1 MGFTTSSVYQWVIEN
16 IVSQGEEVLH
26 IFQEV
31 ELKAWKQ
38 ESGLGQIKI
47 VISQDSW
54 HMQDSKL
61 VVFVL
66 QA

>member
-1 MGFTTSSVYQWVIEN
+1 MGFTTSSVYPWVIEN

-26 IFQEV
+26 TFQED

-38 ESGLGQIKI
+38 ESEVGQIKMAI
-47 VISQDSW
+47 NQDYW

-61 VVFVL
+61 AAFVL